1 MGKKIIQIR
10 EGDKGLF
17 LSLDKD
23 KDDRITIKQLSLAME
38 ELFGIPDDSEETED
52 AAHDFQSL
60 LWSVKIDEESFLEII
75 EKCRLRRL
83 LRQANYGVEESM
95 NKLFEMMDKDGNG
108 KVSKSEYQEWYK
120 KVVEVDSDFE
130 DDDEVADDADIKK
143 KFERKETQQK
153 ITDDFKDLDLDGD
166 GSITM
171 KELITKL
178 NPLASISE
186 KEELAVIV
194 SSAPNFDLV
203 DGNIN
208 MREMIAKSHSSV
220 QGKKLAEEK
229 EPLVVKKFSIDYIE
243 MEKMYQKQF
252 NTRERADFLKDFDL
266 NKDGYVTMTEIKQRT
281 QEKRA
286 DFFKDFDV
294 DGDGNIAIKEMI
306 TKLNPPILEKKKT
319 EKNGPAR
326 RRHYGYLDPTL
337 ASKAKERSFSRVE
350 VERKTTLQNTGLADS
365 Q

>member
-1 MGKKIIQIR
+1 MVKN
-10 EGDKGLF
+10 F
-17 LSLDKD
+17 
-23 KDDRITIKQLSLAME
+23 
-38 ELFGIPDDSEETED
+38 
-52 AAHDFQSL
+52 
-60 LWSVKIDEESFLEII
+60 SV
-75 EKCRLRRL
+75 
-83 LRQANYGVEESM
+83 
-95 NKLFEMMDKDGNG
+95 
-108 KVSKSEYQEWYK
+108 
-120 KVVEVDSDFE
+120 
-130 DDDEVADDADIKK
+130 
-143 KFERKETQQK
+143 
-153 ITDDFKDLDLDGD
+153 
-166 GSITM
+166 
-171 KELITKL
+171 
-178 NPLASISE
+178 
-186 KEELAVIV
+186 
-194 SSAPNFDLV
+194 
-203 DGNIN
+203 
-208 MREMIAKSHSSV
+208 
-220 QGKKLAEEK
+220 
-229 EPLVVKKFSIDYIE
+229 DYIE

-306 TKLNPPILEKKKT
+306 TKLNPPILEKNIT